1 MRTEEVS
8 AALQAL
14 WSSARGAAVASVILR
29 RQVPIRFDEE
39 PRSWLGGLP
48 RMPAE
53 VDWPRDQKD

>member
-14 WSSARGAAVASVILR
+14 WSSARDAAVTSVILR